1 MKQPKALTRKHK
13 ECLSA
18 NGLNWKEWSFVE
30 EWQTKIVV
38 RNKVTGKDKAVNKTR
53 KG

>member
-1 MKQPKALTRKHK
+1 LKQGKPLTRKHK

-18 NGLNWKEWSFVE
+18 NGLNWREYSFVE
-30 EWQTKIVV
+30 EWETKIVV
-38 RNKVTGKDKAVNKTR
+38 RHKVTGKDKAVNKAR